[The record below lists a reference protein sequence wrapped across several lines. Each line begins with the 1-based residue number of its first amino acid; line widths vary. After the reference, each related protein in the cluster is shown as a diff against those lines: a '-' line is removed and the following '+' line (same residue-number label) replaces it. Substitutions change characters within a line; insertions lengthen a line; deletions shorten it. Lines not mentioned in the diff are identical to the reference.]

1 MAYLRCES
9 CGSKALSA
17 ASQCP
22 RCVTPFDLTD
32 ARGFRAPLKKCG
44 GCGIMHRQD
53 RSCHWCGDRS
63 EPAWRGAK
71 VLSSAAV
78 VAIMVLG
85 GVGAYSYRAPLR
97 ETASLIIARALAP
110 APRTEAAWITAP
122 STILVPPTAA
132 TQIAAALA
140 SALAPTPEATP
151 SADTTTAASAFD
163 SGTLIASA
171 ADSIRW
177 IPAVARTWVNVRN
190 DASRDGNVVGVINPA
205 SRAML
210 GTTRAGW
217 RQVKSTEVT
226 GWVDPR
232 LFEPDSLR
240 TRG

>member
-1 MAYLRCES
+1 MAYIRCES

-22 RCVTPFDLTD
+22 RCAVPFDLTD
-32 ARGFRAPLKKCG
+32 TRGFRAPLKKCG

-53 RSCHWCGDRS
+53 RSCHWCGDRV
-63 EPAWRGAK
+63 EPAWRSAK
-71 VLSSAAV
+71 VLSSVAAV
-78 VAIMVLG
+78 VLMAVAG
-85 GVGAYSYRAPLR
+85 FGAYSYRSPLR
-97 ETASLIIARALAP
+97 ETAALIVARAFAP
-110 APRTEAAWITAP
+110 APRADAAPIATSTPTLPAPETQLATLATAT
-122 STILVPPTAA
+122 SGETLSV
-132 TQIAAALA
+132 
-140 SALAPTPEATP
+140 
-151 SADTTTAASAFD
+151 DTMTTGPVLD
-163 SGTLIASA
+163 SGTMIASA

-217 RQVKSTEVT
+217 RQVKSPDVT
-226 GWVDPR
+226 GWVDPK